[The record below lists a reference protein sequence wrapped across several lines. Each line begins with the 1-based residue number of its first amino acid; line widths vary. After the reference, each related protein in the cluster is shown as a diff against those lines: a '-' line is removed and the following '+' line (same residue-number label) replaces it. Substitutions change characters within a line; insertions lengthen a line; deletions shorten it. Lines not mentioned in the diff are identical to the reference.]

1 MSTFILECIIGLICL
16 KNNAAQTLW
25 GGKYAEMYNFFIKSK

>member
-25 GGKYAEMYNFFIKSK
+25 GSKYAEMYNFCINSK